1 MKINFLG
8 STPFISPSNFD
19 NCIDP
24 KKNKNIK
31 PKQNSVLQK
40 INVESKI
47 RPVSTQVAA
56 LNFIGDET
64 LLTHS
69 TITSFGPKTVTS
81 KPFVLPMPEMERKE
95 QIKTAL
101 NNTKDIFEVTLASN
115 YEGDK
120 SLETTFKINSKGMIV
135 KITKDR
141 AENKIVK
148 MESYSSEIDKTD
160 DGIKEFVLDELDKC
174 DSDDLLYFIIAHVE

>member
-69 TITSFGPKTVTS
+69 TITSFCPKTVTS
-81 KPFVLPMPEMERKE
+81 KPFVLPMPEM
-95 QIKTAL
+95 
-101 NNTKDIFEVTLASN
+101 
-115 YEGDK
+115 
-120 SLETTFKINSKGMIV
+120 
-135 KITKDR
+135 
-141 AENKIVK
+141 
-148 MESYSSEIDKTD
+148 
-160 DGIKEFVLDELDKC
+160 
-174 DSDDLLYFIIAHVE
+174 